1 MPRIDCDR
9 DGDPRSIGG
18 CTGAPMIRR
27 RHTLVVVGCA
37 LAELPTR
44 AQSKPVAFQ
53 TVAAPEPMVQIAA
66 GGPMG
71 LLGVSM
77 NGELFACPPAGGSAR
92 RLGGDLDATTPL
104 AVGHGRIAARRRDG
118 ALWVL
123 EDGRMSVSQER
134 TLAPAAGLLV
144 LPLAVVAIA
153 TDGKVHRVAR
163 LEPSSLGSWTA
174 VARSE
179 VTVMPDARPMQADLG
194 GSGDA
199 GHVVVLAGPDA
210 KRYTHGV
217 LGDAIEATRVV
228 LLERHSLRVIRELV
242 LDAPHVFEDIAPRKV
257 VLASRQGTEVREGL
271 LTVQSGPQGAQLVL
285 VDADPAASGALRITA
300 RGPALGMA
308 NRWLSPITDGRHWL
322 AVHTPHIGG
331 LLHVYRQDGAQLLA
345 RRLEGDVSNHRI
357 GSRLLDMSAWQG
369 QRLLIPDQSGRRL
382 LLLDAASDWRV
393 VGKHQL
399 SSRVTAMVG
408 LGALDRVAVLQD
420 DGSVSVGSVAG

>member
-1 MPRIDCDR
+1 VPRIECDR
-9 DGDPRSIGG
+9 DGEPRSIGG

-27 RHTLVVVGCA
+27 RHALVVVACA
-37 LAELPTR
+37 LAELPTH
-44 AQSKPVAFQ
+44 AQSKPMAFQ

-71 LLGVSM
+71 LLGVSV
-77 NGELFACPPAGGSAR
+77 NGALFAWSPTGGSAR
-92 RLGGDLDATTPL
+92 RMGGDLDAASPL

-144 LPLAVVAIA
+144 LPLAVIAIA
-153 TDGKVHRVAR
+153 TDTKVHRVVR
-163 LEPSSLGSWTA
+163 LEPSSSGSWTV

-179 VTVMPDARPMQADLG
+179 VTVMPDARPLQADLD

-199 GHVVVLAGPDA
+199 GHVVVLAGPDS

-228 LLERHSLRVIRELV
+228 LLERHSLRVMREVV

-257 VLASRQGTEVREGL
+257 VLGPGLAREGL

-285 VDADPAASGALRITA
+285 VDADPSTSGALRIAA

-308 NRWLSPITDGRHWL
+308 NRWLSPITDGRQWL

-331 LLHVYRQDGAQLLA
+331 VLHVYRQDGAQLLA
-345 RRLEGDVSNHRI
+345 RRLDGDVSNHRI

-369 QRLLIPDQSGRRL
+369 QRLLIPDSSGRRL
-382 LLLDAASDWRV
+382 LVLDAASDWRV
-393 VGKHQL
+393 VGEHQL
-399 SSRVTAMVG
+399 SSRVTSMVN
-408 LGALDRVAVLQD
+408 LGASGRVSVLQD
-420 DGSVSVGSVAG
+420 DGSVIVGSVAG